1 MAAYYTETTRQ
12 WLTHD
17 FPLFSAEFRH
27 RDGEWRREQVSQ
39 VLAVRITSFGGLLDK
54 LAPGA
59 ALTRPD
65 FQLVLFK
72 TRSRLS
78 FLRYMI
84 GVWTNRPYTRP
95 DVEIL
100 PCTECRCLAL
110 EEAVGARPSTV
121 GAEPSTIDHRPS
133 TPISAE
139 ADGELLGTLPVS
151 VFMSNETVNLLVP
164 ATARA
169 ATAVL

>member
-1 MAAYYTETTRQ
+1 MAAYYIEATRQ

-17 FPLFSAEFRH
+17 FPLFTAEFRH
-27 RDGEWRREQVSQ
+27 RDGPWRREQVSQ
-39 VLAVRITSFGGLLDK
+39 VLAIRITSFAGLLGN

-59 ALTRPD
+59 ALTHPD

-84 GVWTNRPYTRP
+84 GVWTNRPYSCP
-95 DVEIL
+95 DIEIL
-100 PCTECRCLAL
+100 PSTECRCLPL
-110 EEAVGARPSTV
+110 ETGNRKRETG
-121 GAEPSTIDHRPS
+121 IF
-133 TPISAE
+133 AE

-151 VFMSNETVNLLVP
+151 ISMSNATVNLLVP
-164 ATARA
+164 ATAPA